1 MELVFDYEIH
11 GNSKV
16 TIFSLKMRSSLSSF
30 VLSACLL
37 CIQILSEQGLNAA
50 SEEERSARHVQ
61 RANEMRDM
69 GDIQGALLD
78 YNEAIRL
85 NALNAE
91 AYLNRGITRQNMKQ
105 PDTAS
110 DDYTIAIQIDPT
122 LSAAYIQRGLV
133 SMDKNDPEGAIADF
147 SEAIRVDSEN
157 TKAYAL
163 RAQVKFDEKDY
174 AGAIVDYTVTFT
186 LNPDN
191 PNYLCERGKAKM
203 KHGELD
209 EALKDYTYAV
219 EKFPGYARA
228 YYLRGNLLLEMGEL
242 TRAMK
247 EFDKAVKASNGSNG
261 ALLMRGFISYA
272 QGKSKKALNDMR
284 VSQKT
289 ELKQEARNY
298 TQLWLWLAETQLGQP
313 GLAET
318 ELKNYFHH
326 RSKDEEDFD
335 PWYKTLVHFF
345 LGDIDEVSL
354 LAKANEGDDEEKI
367 AGQRCE
373 AYFYAA
379 QLRQLRGDRTGSIPL
394 LEKSVASGLTDFFEY
409 KGAKVQLS
417 N

>member
-1 MELVFDYEIH
+1 MRP
-11 GNSKV
+11 
-16 TIFSLKMRSSLSSF
+16 SLPTFILS
-30 VLSACLL
+30 VCLL
-37 CIQILSEQGLNAA
+37 SIQIVSGLSLNAA
-50 SEEERSARHVQ
+50 TEEERSARHMR

-85 NALNAE
+85 DALNAE

-105 PDTAS
+105 LDTAR
-110 DDYTIAIQIDPT
+110 DDYTIAIKIDPR
-122 LSAAYIQRGLV
+122 LSDAYIQRGLV

-147 SEAIRVDSEN
+147 SEAIRVDPEK

-163 RAQVKFDEKDY
+163 RAQTKFNEKDY
-174 AGAIVDYTVTFT
+174 AGAIVDYTATIT

-191 PNYLCERGKAKM
+191 PRYLCERGKAKM

-209 EALKDYTYAV
+209 EALKDYSFAV
-219 EKFPGYARA
+219 ERFPGYARA
-228 YYLRGNLLLEMGEL
+228 YYLRGNLFIEMGEL

-318 ELKNYFHH
+318 ELKNYFHR
-326 RSKDEEDFD
+326 RSNDEEDFD
-335 PWYKTLVHFF
+335 SWYKALVHFF
-345 LGDIDEVSL
+345 LGDIDEDSL
-354 LAKANEGDDEEKI
+354 FAKANEGDDEEKI
-367 AGQRCE
+367 AGQLCE

-379 QLRQLRGDRTGSIPL
+379 QLRQLRGDRSGSIPL
-394 LEKSVASGLTDFFEY
+394 LEQSVASGLTDFYEY

>member
-1 MELVFDYEIH
+1 MSFTEKSNV
-11 GNSKV
+11 K
-16 TIFSLKMRSSLSSF
+16 IFQKKMRSSLPSF
-30 VLSACLL
+30 ILSACLL
-37 CIQILSEQGLNAA
+37 GIQIVSGLSLNAA

-85 NALNAE
+85 DALNAE

-105 PDTAS
+105 LDTAS
-110 DDYTIAIQIDPT
+110 DDYTIAIKIDPT
-122 LSAAYIQRGLV
+122 LSDAYIQRGLV
-133 SMDKNDPEGAIADF
+133 SIDKSDPEGAIADF
-147 SEAIRVDSEN
+147 TEAMRVDPEN
-157 TKAYAL
+157 SKAYAL
-163 RAQVKFDEKDY
+163 RAQAKFDEKDY
-174 AGAIVDYTVTFT
+174 AGAIADYTATIT

-203 KHGELD
+203 KQGELD
-209 EALKDYTYAV
+209 EALKDYSLAV
-219 EKFPGYARA
+219 ERFPGYARA
-228 YYLRGNLLLEMGEL
+228 YYLRGTLFIEMDEL
-242 TRAMK
+242 TKAMK

-272 QGKSKKALNDMR
+272 QGKTKKALNDMR

-298 TQLWLWLAETQLGQP
+298 TQLWLWIAETQLGQP

-326 RSKDEEDFD
+326 RSNNEEDFD
-335 PWYKTLVHFF
+335 PWYKALVHFF
-345 LGDIDEVSL
+345 LGDIDEDSL

-379 QLRQLRGDRTGSIPL
+379 QLRQLRGDRSGSIPL
-394 LEKSVASGLTDFFEY
+394 LEQSVATGLTDFYEY

>member
-1 MELVFDYEIH
+1 LESVFDYEIQ

-16 TIFSLKMRSSLSSF
+16 TIFSLKMRSSLPSF
-30 VLSACLL
+30 SLSACLL
-37 CIQILSEQGLNAA
+37 CIQILSELSLNAA

-69 GDIQGALLD
+69 GDVQGALLD

-85 NALNAE
+85 DALNAE

-147 SEAIRVDSEN
+147 SEAIRVDPEN

-163 RAQVKFDEKDY
+163 RAQAKFDEKDY
-174 AGAIVDYTVTFT
+174 AGAIVDYTATIA

-191 PNYLCERGKAKM
+191 PKYLCERGKAKM
-203 KHGELD
+203 KNGELD
-209 EALKDYTYAV
+209 EALKDYTFAI
-219 EKFPGYARA
+219 ERFPGYARA
-228 YYLRGNLLLEMGEL
+228 YYLRGNLLLEMGDL
-242 TRAMK
+242 ARAIK
-247 EFDKAVKASNGSNG
+247 EFDKAVKASNGSSG

-313 GLAET
+313 GLAES
-318 ELKNYFHH
+318 ELKTYFHH
-326 RSKDEEDFD
+326 RSKDGEDFD

-345 LGDIDEVSL
+345 LGDIDEDSL

-367 AGQRCE
+367 AGQLCE

-379 QLRQLRGDRTGSIPL
+379 QLRLLRGDRTGSIPL
-394 LEKSVASGLTDFFEY
+394 LEQSVASGLTDFYEY